1 MSRDESRPGRAWASL
16 DVLVACL
23 YAAAIF
29 VIGSLPATPAVAR
42 GMSDKVQHALG
53 FALLAW
59 LACRALRRL
68 RSQWGMSRLV
78 LSSAVFSVAIGGAL
92 ELWQGWLGYR
102 SCELL
107 DWVAD
112 GLGAGIGVALYAG
125 LDALFGGR
133 PRAAS

>member
-1 MSRDESRPGRAWASL
+1 
-16 DVLVACL
+16 VFVAGL
-23 YAAAIF
+23 YAVIIF
-29 VIGSLPATPAVAR
+29 VVGSLPATPAVAR

-68 RSQWGMSRLV
+68 RSGWSLSRRAV
-78 LSSAVFSVAIGGAL
+78 NSAQFTVVIGGVL

-102 SCELL
+102 SCELR

-112 GLGAGIGVALYAG
+112 GLGAIIGVGVYAG
-125 LDALFGGR
+125 LDALFDGR
-133 PRAAS
+133 SRAPS

>member
-1 MSRDESRPGRAWASL
+1 MSRTKTRPARAWASL
-16 DVLVACL
+16 DVLATGL

-42 GMSDKVQHALG
+42 DMSDKVQHALG

-68 RSQWGMSRLV
+68 RAGWALGQLLV
-78 LSSAVFSVAIGGAL
+78 SSVAFSILIGGAL

-112 GLGAGIGVALYAG
+112 GVGAGIGVGIHAG

-133 PRAAS
+133 SRAAS

>member
-1 MSRDESRPGRAWASL
+1 MLGAG
-16 DVLVACL
+16 L

-29 VIGSLPATPAVAR
+29 VIGSLPATPAVTR
-42 GMSDKVQHALG
+42 GVSDKVQHALG

-59 LACRALRRL
+59 LVCRALRRMCTQWSL
-68 RSQWGMSRLV
+68 RRLLV
-78 LSSAVFSVAIGGAL
+78 SSFTFSVAIGGAL

-112 GLGAGIGVALYAG
+112 GLGAGIGVGVYAG
-125 LDALFGGR
+125 LGALFSGR
-133 PRAAS
+133 SRAAP

>member
-1 MSRDESRPGRAWASL
+1 MSSTETRPGRTWASL
-16 DVLVACL
+16 DVLGAGV
-23 YAAAIF
+23 YSAAIF

-68 RSQWGMSRLV
+68 RPRWTLPWLLV
-78 LSSAVFSVAIGGAL
+78 SGAAFSIVVGGAL

-112 GLGAGIGVALYAG
+112 ALGAGIGVGIHAG
-125 LDALFGGR
+125 LNALLGGR
-133 PRAAS
+133 SRAAS

>member
-1 MSRDESRPGRAWASL
+1 MLAAG
-16 DVLVACL
+16 L

-42 GMSDKVQHALG
+42 GVSDKVQHALG

-59 LACRALRRL
+59 LICRALRRL
-68 RSQWGMSRLV
+68 RSRWALPRLLV
-78 LSSAVFSVAIGGAL
+78 SSVALSIAIGGAL

-112 GLGAGIGVALYAG
+112 GLGAGIGVGIYAG
-125 LDALFGGR
+125 LDAVLSGR
-133 PRAAS
+133 SRAAS

>member
-1 MSRDESRPGRAWASL
+1 MSRDGSTPRRAWASL
-16 DVLVACL
+16 DVLAAGL

-42 GMSDKVQHALG
+42 GMSDKVQHTLG

-68 RSQWGMSRLV
+68 RSQWPVSRLLVSSV
-78 LSSAVFSVAIGGAL
+78 LFSVIIGGAL

-112 GLGAGIGVALYAG
+112 GLGAGIGVALYAA

>member
-1 MSRDESRPGRAWASL
+1 MSRTETRPVRAWASL
-16 DVLVACL
+16 DVLAAGL
-23 YAAAIF
+23 YSAAIF

-42 GMSDKVQHALG
+42 GMSDKVQHTLG

-59 LACRALRRL
+59 LTCRALSRL
-68 RSQWGMSRLV
+68 RSGWALPRV
-78 LSSAVFSVAIGGAL
+78 LMSSAAFSILIGGAL

-112 GLGAGIGVALYAG
+112 GLGAGIGVGIYAV
-125 LDALFGGR
+125 LDALFGRR